1 MAAGDTALSIC
12 SDALI
17 LLEQVYIDYQPSTVE
32 SNMPTYFV
40 RLLRTAMAAE
50 LGLVITDQ
58 ASKADYF
65 RSIAYGGPADSGRGG
80 LMREAMNIDSRGKPP
95 HIIEDYSLIDVRY

>member
-1 MAAGDTALSIC
+1 
-12 SDALI
+12 
-17 LLEQVYIDYQPSTVE
+17 
-32 SNMPTYFV
+32 MPTYFCSPIAH
-40 RLLRTAMAAE
+40 RKAAE

-80 LMREAMNIDSRGKPP
+80 LMREA
-95 HIIEDYSLIDVRY
+95 IEY